1 MDGKE
6 RFYKKVLQIALP
18 VTLQSLLQSSFS
30 VVDQLMIGKLGSAS
44 IAGVGLG
51 AKFASLYS
59 VLLGAV
65 VTVAGITISQY
76 VGQKE
81 EKEISRSFFVNLFL
95 ASGLAIA
102 FAVISICF
110 PNQIMWLYTKD
121 IETRQIAAAYL
132 RLYALSYLPM
142 AVSMMFA
149 TLLRCTDAAVF
160 PLYASVLSAVM
171 NTGLNYVLIFG
182 KLGLPKLGARGAA
195 IATVISQ
202 TAACILIFCFFV
214 HIYRKWSMRLYFVW
228 WFDRAGWKLYQGIL
242 LPILAC
248 EFLWSLGEN
257 VYAAIY
263 GNLGTKACA
272 AMTLTIPVQTLVMG
286 AMSGLGQAA
295 GIITGKTLGS
305 RDYDRAY
312 AEAKKFIWGG
322 LAGAAVLAVLL
333 LAVRNYYVRI
343 YEVEDSVQIL
353 ASRILVVFALISPV
367 KIQNMILGGGI
378 VRSGGKTKYIMWV
391 DMIGTWIFGV
401 PLGLVGA
408 FVLKLS
414 IPYVYLLLSLE
425 ECVRLGIT
433 LVIFR
438 KKVWMESL

>member
-18 VTLQSLLQSSFS
+18 VTLQSLLPSSFS

-65 VTVAGITISQY
+65 VTVAGIMISQY

-81 EKEISRSFFVNLFL
+81 EKEISRSFFVNVLL

-171 NTGLNYVLIFG
+171 NTALNYVLIFG

-202 TAACILIFCFFV
+202 TAACILIFCFFLY
-214 HIYRKWSMRLYFVW
+214 IYRKWSMRLHFVW
-228 WFDRAGWKLYQGIL
+228 WFDRVGWKLYQGIL

>member
-1 MDGKE
+1 M
-6 RFYKKVLQIALP
+6 
-18 VTLQSLLQSSFS
+18 
-30 VVDQLMIGKLGSAS
+30 
-44 IAGVGLG
+44 
-51 AKFASLYS
+51 
-59 VLLGAV
+59 
-65 VTVAGITISQY
+65 
-76 VGQKE
+76 
-81 EKEISRSFFVNLFL
+81 
-95 ASGLAIA
+95 
-102 FAVISICF
+102 
-110 PNQIMWLYTKD
+110 
-121 IETRQIAAAYL
+121 
-132 RLYALSYLPM
+132 
-142 AVSMMFA
+142 
-149 TLLRCTDAAVF
+149 
-160 PLYASVLSAVM
+160 
-171 NTGLNYVLIFG
+171 
-182 KLGLPKLGARGAA
+182 
-195 IATVISQ
+195 
-202 TAACILIFCFFV
+202 
-214 HIYRKWSMRLYFVW
+214 
-228 WFDRAGWKLYQGIL
+228 

-408 FVLKLS
+408 FVLKLT

>member
-1 MDGKE
+1 
-6 RFYKKVLQIALP
+6 
-18 VTLQSLLQSSFS
+18 
-30 VVDQLMIGKLGSAS
+30 
-44 IAGVGLG
+44 
-51 AKFASLYS
+51 
-59 VLLGAV
+59 
-65 VTVAGITISQY
+65 
-76 VGQKE
+76 
-81 EKEISRSFFVNLFL
+81 
-95 ASGLAIA
+95 
-102 FAVISICF
+102 
-110 PNQIMWLYTKD
+110 
-121 IETRQIAAAYL
+121 
-132 RLYALSYLPM
+132 
-142 AVSMMFA
+142 
-149 TLLRCTDAAVF
+149 
-160 PLYASVLSAVM
+160 
-171 NTGLNYVLIFG
+171 
-182 KLGLPKLGARGAA
+182 
-195 IATVISQ
+195 
-202 TAACILIFCFFV
+202 
-214 HIYRKWSMRLYFVW
+214 
-228 WFDRAGWKLYQGIL
+228 
-242 LPILAC
+242 
-248 EFLWSLGEN
+248 
-257 VYAAIY
+257 
-263 GNLGTKACA
+263 
-272 AMTLTIPVQTLVMG
+272 MTLTIPVQTLVMG

-408 FVLKLS
+408 FVLKLT